1 MKNFEYYLNKINE
14 QDTFNTEKETKL
26 KAYQKNVEYYNANKN
41 KFINIFSKD
50 ENQWEKDAEKII
62 DGNTYLNSLWVI
74 EKIKNNITKL
84 ENKLR
89 EAELSSEEKQSIE
102 EQIQENTGKIKEQ
115 QKELDNKI
123 RLDLNDINSL

>member
-14 QDTFNTEKETKL
+14 QDTFNTDKETKL
-26 KAYQKNVEYYNANKN
+26 KEYQKKIEYYNANKN

-50 ENQWEKDAEKII
+50 ESNWEKDAEKII
-62 DGNTYLNSLWVI
+62 DGNTYLSSLWRI
-74 EKIKNNITKL
+74 EKIKNNINKL

-89 EAELSSEEKQSIE
+89 EAELSKEEKQSIE
-102 EQIQENTGKIKEQ
+102 EQVSENAEKIKEQ

-123 RLDLNDINSL
+123 RLDLNNINTL